1 MKKTFLL
8 ILLLCPVMLFAKGK
22 KVVTNPLGDGASD
35 RAYWASLAYKMA
47 APVLENMANGTLQ
60 KNMKLELSPTWDNRD
75 KKVAY
80 MECFGR
86 LMAGISPWLT
96 LPDDDTEEGKQ
107 RKQLREWALKAYANA
122 VDPESPDYLGW
133 SSGGQTLVDAA
144 YVVESLYRAYDAL
157 WKPLDDVTKQRYIK
171 ELQGL
176 RRYDPCYT
184 NWLLFCAM
192 EECFIMKAGGEA
204 DMYRVHRAMEKIE
217 EWYVGDGWYSDGPA
231 FAFDY
236 YNSYVIQPMYVE
248 CLEMI
253 RQKKGNDN
261 WTVRTYN
268 VETNK
273 QEGADKRYANALKR
287 MQKFSVIL
295 ERFISP
301 EGTFPVVGRSIPYRM
316 AVMQPLAQLAWRK
329 QLPAEL
335 HNGQVRA
342 GLTAVMHRMFDG
354 KGASNF
360 TEDGYLTIGF
370 VGSHPNVADWY
381 TNNGS
386 LYMTSLA
393 FMPLGLP
400 ADDPFWTDAPE
411 KWTSKKAWE
420 GDDFPKDHKWNI
432 NKQILYWE

>member
-1 MKKTFLL
+1 
-8 ILLLCPVMLFAKGK
+8 
-22 KVVTNPLGDGASD
+22 
-35 RAYWASLAYKMA
+35 
-47 APVLENMANGTLQ
+47 
-60 KNMKLELSPTWDNRD
+60 
-75 KKVAY
+75 
-80 MECFGR
+80 
-86 LMAGISPWLT
+86 
-96 LPDDDTEEGKQ
+96 
-107 RKQLREWALKAYANA
+107 
-122 VDPESPDYLGW
+122 
-133 SSGGQTLVDAA
+133 
-144 YVVESLYRAYDAL
+144 
-157 WKPLDDVTKQRYIK
+157 
-171 ELQGL
+171 
-176 RRYDPCYT
+176 
-184 NWLLFCAM
+184 M
-192 EECFIMKAGGEA
+192 EECFIMKAGGQYDA
-204 DMYRVHRAMEKIE
+204 YRIHRAMEKIE
-217 EWYVGDGWYSDGPA
+217 EWYVGDGWYSDGPS

-236 YNSYVIQPMYVE
+236 YNSYVIQPMYLE

-253 RQKKGNDN
+253 RQKRGNDN
-261 WTVRTYN
+261 WTVRTYVPATGRN
-268 VETNK
+268 
-273 QEGADKRYANALKR
+273 EGADYRYKEALKR
-287 MQKFSVIL
+287 MQKYGVIL

-329 QLPAEL
+329 QLPKEL
-335 HNGQVRA
+335 TNGQVRA

-354 KGASNF
+354 IGESNF

-386 LYMTSLA
+386 LYMTSLS